1 MTEPRQSAEELF
13 GEALELPPEGRS
25 AFLDRVCGHESGNFA
40 ACSNSFC

>member
-25 AFLDRVCGHESGNFA
+25 AFLEQACGHNAELPAGLNNF
-40 ACSNSFC
+40 S